1 MAEARTADSS
11 LLEVLHIP
19 CLGTVLTHCFSPT
32 LCTAPS
38 HPRLGGP
45 VSFSLPQLHFSAEF
59 LGVIFSHPLQQR
71 HLQCHLG
78 NNHEQSLM
86 ARRLETRLTA
96 ATGAFQ
102 HSRSFGHLHGQPM
115 LLEYQHPSL
124 LETRLIEETLSRSS
138 PWSKMSCSNGRDRR
152 CHEKWLT
159 AGPGLLATN
168 LAAQGLRSFLKYQS
182 S

>member
-59 LGVIFSHPLQQR
+59 LRVIFSHPLQQR